1 MTIDVRPLDR
11 VTDDT
16 VAALGPLVRQ
26 LSTHAMLPT
35 RDELTRI
42 VECPT
47 NTVLIA
53 YQGDR
58 MVGMLTLVV
67 FPIPTGIR
75 AWIEDVVVDD
85 NCRGQGIGA
94 ALTQEAIRIGHEQGA
109 RSIDLTSRPARVAA
123 NRLYEKLGFEL
134 RDSKVYRLSD
144 ESH

>member
-1 MTIDVRPLDR
+1 
-11 VTDDT
+11 
-16 VAALGPLVRQ
+16 
-26 LSTHAMLPT
+26 
-35 RDELTRI
+35 
-42 VECPT
+42 
-47 NTVLIA
+47 
-53 YQGDR
+53 
-58 MVGMLTLVV
+58 MLTLVV

-85 NCRGQGIGA
+85 NSRGLGIGI
-94 ALTQEAIRIGHEQGA
+94 ALTNEAIRIGHQKGA

>member
-1 MTIDVRPLDR
+1 MTIDVRPVHD

-16 VAALGPLVRQ
+16 VAALDPLVRQ
-26 LSTHAMLPT
+26 LSTHAALPS

-47 NTVLIA
+47 NTLLIA
-53 YQGDR
+53 YHDSHV
-58 MVGMLTLVV
+58 VGMLTLVV

-85 NCRGQGIGA
+85 NSRGLGIGI
-94 ALTQEAIRIGHEQGA
+94 ALTNEAIRIGHEQGA

>member
-1 MTIDVRPLDR
+1 MTIDVRPLRR

-16 VAALGPLVRQ
+16 VAALGPLVRR
-26 LSTHAMLPT
+26 LSTHARLPD

-53 YQGDR
+53 YLDDR

-75 AWIEDVVVDD
+75 AWIEDVVVDQD
-85 NCRGQGIGA
+85 AGRQGIGT
-94 ALTQEAIRIGHEQGA
+94 ALTNEAIRIGHEQGA

-134 RDSKVYRLSD
+134 RDSKVYRL
-144 ESH
+144 ER